1 MSGAKWRASSAREF
15 GIGLN
20 APPRDSAALGTAVLK
35 VLANP
40 EHYRRPRAELARHF
54 APDTVAARY
63 EQVLESLL
71 RN

>member
-1 MSGAKWRASSAREF
+1 MRRRGMLRAGNSS
-15 GIGLN
+15 
-20 APPRDSAALGTAVLK
+20 SK
-35 VLANP
+35 VLAKP

-63 EQVLESLL
+63 EQVLGSLL